1 MTYAY
6 TTKMGTLREFLTRVK
21 TKELAVPDKVTT
33 RYLVSIGY
41 KSTRDRPIIRILKSI
56 NFIDN
61 NGVPLE
67 SFVDFR
73 TAKSTQ
79 VMASALRKTYADLF
93 KTYADPIKQSAKD
106 LTDFFAQ
113 KEPSLRKGTLQYY
126 VNTLK
131 VLCEFAD
138 FKVAPPV
145 KPKGKEGEKREVEKG
160 QVFSSIPAGITM
172 NLNIQLTLPVTD
184 DAKVYE
190 NIFKAL
196 KEHLFTRD

>member
-1 MTYAY
+1 
-6 TTKMGTLREFLTRVK
+6 MGTLREFLTRVK
-21 TKELAVPDKVTT
+21 AKELAVPDKVTT
-33 RYLVSIGY
+33 RYLESIGY
-41 KSTRDRPIIRILKSI
+41 KSTRDRPIIRILKSV

-61 NGVPLE
+61 NGVPTE

-73 TAKSTQ
+73 TGKSEQ

-93 KTYADPIKQSAKD
+93 KTYADPLKQSTKD
-106 LTDFFAQ
+106 LTNFFAQ
-113 KEPSLRKGTLQYY
+113 KEPSLQKGTLQYY

-138 FKVAPPV
+138 FKAPPIE
-145 KPKGKEGEKREVEKG
+145 PKIKEGEKKKKELG
-160 QVFSSIPAGITM
+160 HPQIPAGIPI
-172 NLNIQLTLPVTD
+172 NLNIQITLPVTD

-196 KEHLFTRD
+196 KEQLFT